1 MENNIRR
8 FQYSIP
14 ALGDLNSANTS
25 DALYEYNGS
34 LVYIDS
40 DGKWH
45 EVITGNISIVNDEAQ
60 IAKHADTEAIAA
72 CSEEITS

>member
-14 ALGDLNSANTS
+14 ALSDLNSANTS

-40 DGKWH
+40 NGKWH
-45 EVITGNISIVNDEAQ
+45 EVITGNISMMNDEAQ
-60 IAKHADTEAIAA
+60 IAEHVDAEAIAV